1 MLLCNFFNGNSIDF
15 QTVCYLRKYYQKKK
29 LKLCQCLNSIPGN
42 HTRTVR
48 SCPEHNLNTSTKCYP
63 LIKYKTTNFVPP
75 KRIGSMWKNAAFIF
89 CRAAFESLR
98 IYFHNIFISVYQYF
112 ISPYRGLIGGW
123 VVATSKN
130 VSILGD
136 SSRGALPLSEC
147 FSFFLHWFVAGGR
160 QLHFPI
166 PGKKEP
172 RDEMKTTKLTGPK
185 PQISPRQ
192 QQPPA
197 DSGESTADGIYR
209 NENCYLMINN

>member
-1 MLLCNFFNGNSIDF
+1 MSRN
-15 QTVCYLRKYYQKKK
+15 
-29 LKLCQCLNSIPGN
+29 
-42 HTRTVR
+42 
-48 SCPEHNLNTSTKCYP
+48 PEHLHKFYP

-98 IYFHNIFISVYQYF
+98 IHFHNIFISVYQYF

-136 SSRGALPLSEC
+136 SPRGITIIGM
-147 FSFFLHWFVAGGR
+147 FLCIFCWHWFVAGGR

-166 PGKKEP
+166 PGRKKNP